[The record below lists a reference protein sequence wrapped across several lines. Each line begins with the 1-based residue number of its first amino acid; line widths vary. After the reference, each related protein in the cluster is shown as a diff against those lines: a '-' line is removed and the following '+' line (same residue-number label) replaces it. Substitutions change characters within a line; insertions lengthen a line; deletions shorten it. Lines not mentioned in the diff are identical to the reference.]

1 MAVDLLDRLKTTS
14 CLKCHLWHLGVGAT
28 REDHVPTIHASTARV
43 CRAAA
48 VLPGCLYIME
58 DAGGESPEQVLADEQ
73 PDNVRVT
80 LIDGSQVEVFQ
91 PTVSGDTLTGLREGQ
106 RVSIPLASVSELEL
120 REGDSGKTVLLA
132 AGIVIG
138 VGAALVLGAL
148 IYCESQGGCWEN

>member
-1 MAVDLLDRLKTTS
+1 V
-14 CLKCHLWHLGVGAT
+14 
-28 REDHVPTIHASTARV
+28 
-43 CRAAA
+43 
-48 VLPGCLYIME
+48 
-58 DAGGESPEQVLADEQ
+58 SPEQVLADEQ